1 MNERMNGEYKNIMI
15 MKNVKVIG
23 YGLLVIGMLLVGMPT
38 MAQQQEWQSTSTM
51 QGTGSAYAPQVM
63 EVGAATVPTIATT
76 TESYSPAKAPSGPRK
91 GFIDPSNP
99 GNQSNE
105 FPIGDAVLPLLLC
118 AAVFC
123 GVIALR
129 RKCSVL
135 KG

>member
-1 MNERMNGEYKNIMI
+1 

-38 MAQQQEWQSTSTM
+38 MAQQQEWQSTSTL
-51 QGTGSAYAPQVM
+51 QGSGSAYTPQVTA
-63 EVGAATVPTIATT
+63 VGAVTASEMATT
-76 TESYSPAKAPSGPRK
+76 TYSPAKAPSGPRK

-105 FPIGDAVLPLLLC
+105 FPIGDAVLPMLLC
-118 AAVFC
+118 AVVFC

-129 RKCSVL
+129 RKRSAL